1 MEALNLD
8 QKNEIANV
16 TKVCPNHNPY
26 KKKVNISG
34 FSLFIIRNLSEK
46 FLQIL

>member
-8 QKNEIANV
+8 QKNEKADD

-26 KKKVNISG
+26 KKVNISG

>member
-1 MEALNLD
+1 MRPLDLD
-8 QKNEIANV
+8 QKNERADD
-16 TKVCPNHNPY
+16 TKVCPNHNPN
-26 KKKVNISG
+26 KKVNISG